1 MGFHISYYVCLKE
14 TSALT
19 SLLDIVPTVLEWFGL
34 DYPSY
39 KLEGAL
45 VKLTGQSLLS
55 LLDSQGHPTSE
66 DRSAIFASHDLHE
79 VTMYYPMR
87 VIRTGQFK
95 LIHNL
100 NFKMPFPI
108 DQDFFVSP
116 TFQDILNRTRFKQKL
131 PWYKT
136 LKQYYY
142 RPQWELYDITQ
153 DPKELVNLVPDAKY
167 TQTLVALKERLLSWQ
182 NVTADPWICAPEGV
196 LEYKGKYAEH
206 PQCLSLYNGLG
217 ESEDVGHWMNQ

>member
-1 MGFHISYYVCLKE
+1 M
-14 TSALT
+14 
-19 SLLDIVPTVLEWFGL
+19 PTVLEWFGL

-39 KLEGAL
+39 TLEGVP

-55 LLDSQGHPTSE
+55 LLSNQQPHVSA
-66 DRSAIFASHDLHE
+66 DRSAVFASHDLHE

-87 VIRTGQFK
+87 VVRTARFK

-100 NFKMPFPI
+100 NFRMPFPI
-108 DQDFFVSP
+108 DQDFYLSP
-116 TFQDILNRTRFKQKL
+116 SFQDILNRTRQKEKL

-142 RPQWELYDITQ
+142 RSQWELYDLSW
-153 DPKELVNLVPDAKY
+153 DPEELVNLADDASY
-167 TQTLVALKERLLSWQ
+167 SQTLALLKEKLVSWQ

-196 LEYKGKYAEH
+196 LEYQGKYKGH
-206 PQCLSLYNGLG
+206 PKCLPLDNGLN
-217 ESEDVGHWMNQ
+217 EKEDFNHWLHE